1 MAQACRAHR
10 RHTGSVNVPLWVWVV
25 TLVALAGVLAFDLY
39 LAERNPHEFTV
50 GEAARWVLFYTGLAI
65 AFAVLLLVTAGPTPA
80 AEFVAGWITEYSL
93 SVDNLFVFVVI
104 MGTFAVPA
112 YLKHRVLLIGIVI
125 SLVLRLGMIVVGA
138 ALVQRFTFV
147 FYLFGAFLIFTAVK
161 VARDGGEDAD
171 PTDNLLFRTVRRL
184 VPVDPAYH
192 GSRMTIRK
200 DGTRYA
206 TMLAIVILAIGT
218 TDVLFAL
225 DSIPAIFGLTQEP
238 YLVFTANLFALMG
251 LRQLYFLVVGLLER
265 LVYLAYGLA
274 LILGFIGVKL
284 ILHAAHET
292 WSQVPTISIAASL
305 VFIVVVLAVTT
316 VASLWKARQM
326 ESEEQLTEIPRQALS
341 GEDASAA
348 PLSEEP
354 ATETA
359 TELPEQPHS

>member
-1 MAQACRAHR
+1 M
-10 RHTGSVNVPLWVWVV
+10 WVV
-25 TLVALAGVLAFDLY
+25 TLVALAGVLAVDLV

-50 GEAARWVLFYTGLAI
+50 GEAARWVLFYTGLAL
-65 AFAVLLLVTAGPTPA
+65 AFAVLLLLTAGPTPA

-104 MGTFAVPA
+104 MGTFAVPT

-125 SLVLRLGMIVVGA
+125 SLVLRLGLILVGA
-138 ALVQRFTFV
+138 ALVENFSFV
-147 FYLFGAFLIFTAVK
+147 FYAFGAFLIFTAVK

-171 PTDNLLFRTVRRL
+171 PTDNLLFRTVRRV

-192 GSRMTIRK
+192 EARLTIRK
-200 DGTRYA
+200 DGKRYA

-265 LVYLAYGLA
+265 LVYLPYGLA
-274 LILGFIGVKL
+274 VILGFIGVKL
-284 ILHAAHET
+284 MLHAAHET
-292 WSQVPTISIAASL
+292 WTGIPTISIAASL
-305 VFIVVVLAVTT
+305 AFIVVVLTVTT
-316 VASLWKARQM
+316 VASLWKARRM
-326 ESEEQLTEIPRQALS
+326 ESSEFLQEIPRQPS
-341 GEDASAA
+341 QSAA
-348 PLSEEP
+348 GGGSPAAALPQDRPADAGREEGGP
-354 ATETA
+354 APGGA
-359 TELPEQPHS
+359 PGAS